1 MVVEAAVVEVVVART
16 FDSWPHSTAACHR
29 SQPQAEEQSQR
40 PVHWI
45 QAWLRLLLLVA
56 VEQTVLQ
63 GEPESEGWVVE
74 EESWA

>member
-1 MVVEAAVVEVVVART
+1 MVVEAAVVEVVVARS
-16 FDSWPHSTAACHR
+16 FDSWLHSTAACHR
-29 SQPQAEEQSQR
+29 SQPEAEEQSQR

-45 QAWLRLLLLVA
+45 QAWLRLLLAA

-63 GEPESEGWVVE
+63 GEPESEGWGVE